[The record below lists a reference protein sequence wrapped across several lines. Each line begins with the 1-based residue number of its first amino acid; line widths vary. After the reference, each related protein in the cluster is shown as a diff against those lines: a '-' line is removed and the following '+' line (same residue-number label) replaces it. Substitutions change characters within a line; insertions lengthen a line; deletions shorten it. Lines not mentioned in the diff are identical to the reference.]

1 MYYSPSSVK
10 HINAGFMQRYSPFPR
25 EAFMPINLLL
35 RMSWLILF
43 ALAGCAKGGI
53 PDTPENVSLI
63 EGIPYCTG
71 SVDGVQQPLLL
82 DVARPK
88 DQKKSL
94 PVVLVVHGGGWTEG
108 SRADYRYMLN
118 WLAQQNFIGVSVD
131 YRLSPKNKF
140 PDQLE
145 DLKCAARWL
154 RANEVLYRFDTRRIA
169 AIGASA
175 GAHLVAL
182 LGTTAGMSQFEGV
195 GGHQLYQSSI
205 DAMVLHAGVYDLR
218 ALVRELAANPT
229 PESRGG
235 IQAVSMLL
243 GGNGDTNSQ
252 AYVVASPASYVSKQ
266 TVPALLLHGRNDSL
280 VPFTEAVRFGSL
292 LTGLGL
298 DNEVVIMNGAGHGD
312 FGSDPGQVILKLL
325 TFLNA
330 QTQRH

>member
-1 MYYSPSSVK
+1 
-10 HINAGFMQRYSPFPR
+10 
-25 EAFMPINLLL
+25 MPMFFL
-35 RMSWLILF
+35 RTLGLF
-43 ALAGCAKGGI
+43 VLACALTGCAKGGVPAT
-53 PDTPENVSLI
+53 PDNVSLT

-71 SVDGVQQPLLL
+71 AVDGVQQPLLL

-94 PVVLVVHGGGWTEG
+94 PVVLVVHGGGWTDG
-108 SRADYRYMLN
+108 SRADYTYMLN

-145 DLKCAARWL
+145 DLKCAVRWL
-154 RANEVLYRFDTRRIA
+154 RANEVLYRFDARRIV

-182 LGTTAGMSQFEGV
+182 LGTTAGMSQFEGI
-195 GGHQLYQSSI
+195 GGSPNQSSSI
-205 DAMVLHAGVYDLR
+205 DAMVLHAGVYDLSS
-218 ALVRELAANPT
+218 LVRELAVNPSS
-229 PESRGG
+229 ESHGG

-243 GGNGDTNSQ
+243 GGNNDPTSK
-252 AYVVASPASYVSKQ
+252 AYAIASPASYVSKQ

-280 VPFTEAVRFGSL
+280 VPFNEALRFGSL

-312 FGSDPGQVILKLL
+312 FGSDPGLVIMKLL
-325 TFLNA
+325 NFLNA
-330 QTQRH
+330 QTQQR